1 MGLDQGYGVL
11 RARAIAAK
19 MELDKD
25 TPHYQVHANDG
36 NLSYRLAINV
46 RSSLKPFDL
55 LYLIDDNFQHPITD
69 QLEKLDFG
77 FTEIEESAR
86 KAGGITLDY
95 IRANLFQVKDMK
107 PLPFNVPGENN
118 DLNELIDSYIQRA
131 IETKAVVYAF
141 GESWGVRK
149 LENKPD
155 KIFGFQPGRGVHNL
169 HMNQGNSGK
178 FAQENGVY
186 QDGGLLIHFPSAICA
201 SLRDAPRTQQRFAIA
216 SQKRWVA
223 AFFAFQSQSF
233 HTDDRTGDPIDK
245 KVGTE
250 PIDPT
255 TPVIKARVKIAAA
268 LVNPLGE
275 DPGKES
281 ATLINTSPE
290 KVDLSGWALTD
301 KLKQKQSLAG
311 ISIEPGALVI
321 VPLNKEKI
329 QLSNNGGIITLLD
342 QEGIKVDGV
351 SYTKEDAK
359 VQGWTVMF

>member
-11 RARAIAAK
+11 KAQAIAGK

-55 LYLIDDNFQHPITD
+55 LYLIEDNFQHPITD
-69 QLEKLDFG
+69 QLDKLDFG
-77 FTEIEESAR
+77 FTEIQESDR

-95 IRANLFQVKDMK
+95 IRANLFKVQNMK

-141 GESWGVRK
+141 GESWGVKK

-155 KIFGFQPGRGVHNL
+155 KVFGFQPGRGVHNL

-186 QDGGLLIHFPSAICA
+186 QDGALLIHFPS
-201 SLRDAPRTQQRFAIA
+201 AIA

-233 HTDDRTGDPIDK
+233 HTDDRTGNPIQK
-245 KVGTE
+245 RVGTE
-250 PIDPT
+250 PIEDTT
-255 TPVIKARVKIAAA
+255 TPVIQAQVKIIAA
-268 LVNPLGE
+268 LVNPPGE

-281 ATLINTSPE
+281 VTLINTSPE

-311 ISIEPGALVI
+311 ISIEPGASII
-321 VPLNKEKI
+321 VPLSKEKI

-351 SYTKEDAK
+351 SYTKEDVKA
-359 VQGWTVMF
+359 QGWTIVF